1 MNHYGFQRNTFAVGT
16 GHDRYIGLDAPTK
29 ISCALGA
36 GYSYMLKDP
45 TPDFM
50 LGRMQQLRER
60 GHPQTNLGTNIQ
72 WLVTGRGRPVGC
84 PEVGSREQVFL
95 GDICKM
101 REACV
106 ERMSSLRLGNSDGS
120 ILDVLRLRVNEGVD
134 PSNRMD
140 EIMFNDT
147 LSLHFEQNEDD
158 HALIRW
164 LLEGEF
170 LETEH
175 EGEIDREPNRT
186 LVDNI
191 GENLVQGLPLH
202 ISSTW
207 DPHGRNG
214 PGTMGPAARLL
225 CYWIRGEYLGSC
237 SVRELEFVES
247 DEYSGF
253 ELRHEAT
260 APQTL
265 LNGNVHPVNLRR
277 RVRLHAL
284 AKIEVFTLVTHGEIS
299 ERWVLRDSSAH
310 RYQHGLSE
318 SLIPGESFLEC
329 AERGL
334 AEELGVESSTTPL
347 PPPIPY
353 GPTRVEWG
361 GGPAHF
367 DSQSMHGLPS
377 IVCINPFYAEFDSDP
392 GSDDHDFVD
401 LQDRVP
407 RRQFSIDDA
416 GGTTLN
422 WLPDPSNLNIGETLA
437 LIGNE
442 QDIQTNQWYALNYP
456 NLRSGPETKAHSMIS
471 AIIGTT
477 LLYHHRTDR
486 PTDSPL
492 ELIQPEDEGLLY
504 TPSLLSNGGRGGSL
518 GITDFVRRTH
528 GVSVLVESLVKNGI
542 FEPYNNDSGNRK
554 YGAFLSSIGRL
565 LQPEI
570 DWQFTGEERQDV
582 LADQWMLK
590 WIRLARRH
598 FISELNMSGGIG
610 VLLPWSPQEKSV
622 KRGEFGQSVW
632 HNELRDELFR
642 TLNNPELWE
651 FDGTLSSL
659 LRNQPR
665 FEGPRTIILFKRLED
680 GSFDV
685 KLREKVDLPIAQLHS
700 TLFSHLRRREPEQ
713 SSLDTLDDGTFDLIH
728 GTVNELRERC
738 AMIVRIE

>member
-1 MNHYGFQRNTFAVGT
+1 
-16 GHDRYIGLDAPTK
+16 
-29 ISCALGA
+29 
-36 GYSYMLKDP
+36 MLKDP
-45 TPDFM
+45 TPDLM
-50 LGRMQQLRER
+50 LGRIQQLREI
-60 GHPQTNLGTNIQ
+60 GHPQTNLGANIQ

-84 PEVGSREQVFL
+84 PEAGSREQGFL
-95 GDICKM
+95 GVIREM
-101 REACV
+101 RSACV
-106 ERMSSLRLGNSDGS
+106 ERMSFLRLGNSDAS
-120 ILDVLRLRVNEGVD
+120 ILDVLRSRVNEGVD

-175 EGEIDREPNRT
+175 EGEPDREPNRT

-191 GENLVQGLPLH
+191 GENLVRGLPLH

-237 SVRELEFVES
+237 SVTDLEFVES
-247 DEYSGF
+247 DEYSSF
-253 ELRHEAT
+253 ELRHGAT

-265 LNGNVHPVNLRR
+265 LNGNVRIVNLRR

-284 AKIEVFTLVTHGEIS
+284 AKIEVFTLVTRDEHS

-318 SLIPGESFLEC
+318 SLTPGESFLEC

-361 GGPAHF
+361 GGDERF
-367 DSQSMHGLPS
+367 DSRSMSGLPS

-401 LQDRVP
+401 LQDGVP
-407 RRQFSIDDA
+407 RRQFFIDDA

-422 WLPDPSNLNIGETLA
+422 WLPDASNLNLTETLA

-456 NLRSGPETKAHSMIS
+456 DLRSEPDTKAHTMIT

-486 PTDSPL
+486 PL

-504 TPSLLSNGGRGGSL
+504 TGSLWSNGGSNGRL
-518 GITDFVRRTH
+518 GITDFKDGEH
-528 GVSVLVESLVKNGI
+528 GVSALVYSLVKNGI
-542 FEPYNNDSGNRK
+542 FDPYAK
-554 YGAFLSSIGRL
+554 HKFEAFLSSIGRL

-570 DWQFTGEERQDV
+570 DWQFDDEERQDV

-590 WIRLARRH
+590 WIRRARRN
-598 FISELNMSGGIG
+598 FTSELNMKGGIG
-610 VLLPWSPQEKSV
+610 VLLPWDPTESV
-622 KRGEFGQSVW
+622 TTGVFDQSVW

-651 FDGTLSSL
+651 FDGTLPSL
-659 LRNQPR
+659 LRNQPD
-665 FEGPRTIILFKRLED
+665 FEGPRTVILFKRLDD

-685 KLREKVDLPIAQLHS
+685 KLQKEVNLPFAQLHS
-700 TLFSHLRRREPEQ
+700 TLLNHLRRREQEQ

-738 AMIVRIE
+738 AMVVRLE

>member
-1 MNHYGFQRNTFAVGT
+1 M
-16 GHDRYIGLDAPTK
+16 
-29 ISCALGA
+29 LG
-36 GYSYMLKDP
+36 DP

-50 LGRMQQLRER
+50 LERVQQLRER
-60 GHPQTNLGTNIQ
+60 GQPPTNLEKNIR
-72 WLVTGRGRPVGC
+72 WLVTGDGRPVGC
-84 PEVGSREQVFL
+84 PTGHREQEFL
-95 GDICKM
+95 SVIEEM
-101 REACV
+101 RLACV
-106 ERMSSLRLGNSDGS
+106 ERMSSLRPGSSDAS
-120 ILDVLRLRVNEGVD
+120 ILDVLQLRLAEGVD
-134 PSNRMD
+134 HSNRMN
-140 EIMFNDT
+140 EVMFNNT

-175 EGEIDREPNRT
+175 EGEIDPEPNRT

-191 GENLVQGLPLH
+191 GENLVQRLPLH

-237 SVRELEFVES
+237 SVTELDFTS
-247 DEYSGF
+247 DQCSDF
-253 ELRHEAT
+253 ELRHKAT

-265 LNGNVHPVNLRR
+265 LNGNVRTVNLRR

-284 AKIEVFTLVTHGEIS
+284 AKIEVFTLVTRGDIS

-318 SLIPGESFLEC
+318 SLMPGENFLEC

-334 AEELGVESSTTPL
+334 AEELGVESTRILNS
-347 PPPIPY
+347 PIPY

-361 GGPAHF
+361 GGQERF
-367 DSQSMHGLPS
+367 DSRSMPGLPS
-377 IVCINPFYAEFDSDP
+377 IMCINPFYVEFDSDP
-392 GSDDHDFVD
+392 GSDDHDFVEVRD
-401 LQDRVP
+401 GIP
-407 RRQFSIDDA
+407 RRQFVIDDA

-422 WLPDPSNLNIGETLA
+422 WLPDPANLKLEETLA
-437 LIGNE
+437 TIGDE

-456 NLRSGPETKAHSMIS
+456 GLRSEPYTKAHSMIT

-477 LLYHHRTDR
+477 LLYHHRTVK
-486 PTDSPL
+486 
-492 ELIQPEDEGLLY
+492 PEDDDCLIGSEKNGLLY
-504 TPSLLSNGGRGGSL
+504 TGSL
-518 GITDFVRRTH
+518 WTNKGGKRKLGIADFEGRKH
-528 GVSVLVESLVKNGI
+528 GVSALVDSLVKKGI
-542 FEPYNNDSGNRK
+542 FEPYNSDSSNRK
-554 YGAFLSSIGRL
+554 FEAFLSSIGRL

-570 DWQFTGEERQDV
+570 HWQFDDEEHQRA

-590 WIRLARRH
+590 WIRGARKK
-598 FISELNMSGGIG
+598 FNSELNTSGGIG
-610 VLLPWSPQEKSV
+610 VLLPWSPKPDSV
-622 KRGEFGQSVW
+622 TGEFEQSSW
-632 HNELRDELFR
+632 HRELQDELFAQL
-642 TLNNPELWE
+642 TTPELWE
-651 FDGTLSSL
+651 FDGTLPSL
-659 LRNQPR
+659 LRNQPD

-685 KLREKVDLPIAQLHS
+685 KLREEVNLPIAQLHS
-700 TLFSHLRRREPEQ
+700 SLLNHLRRREPEQ

-728 GTVNELRERC
+728 GTVNELRGGC
-738 AMIVRIE
+738 AMVVRLE

>member
-1 MNHYGFQRNTFAVGT
+1 
-16 GHDRYIGLDAPTK
+16 
-29 ISCALGA
+29 
-36 GYSYMLKDP
+36 MLKDP

-50 LGRMQQLRER
+50 LGRIQQLRER

-84 PEVGSREQVFL
+84 PDGFREQRFL
-95 GDICKM
+95 EQLEVM
-101 REACV
+101 RESCV
-106 ERMSSLRLGNSDGS
+106 ERLSALILDNQEHS
-120 ILDVLRLRVNEGVD
+120 ILDVLEARLDGIDQE
-134 PSNRMD
+134 NRMC
-140 EIMFNDT
+140 EIAFNNS
-147 LSLHFEQNEDD
+147 LSLLFEQHEED

-170 LETEH
+170 LETEYN
-175 EGEIDREPNRT
+175 GEIDDEPNRT
-186 LVDNI
+186 LVYGLD
-191 GENLVQGLPLH
+191 ENLVLFGLPLH

-214 PGTMGPAARLL
+214 PGTMGPTARLL
-225 CYWIRGEYLGSC
+225 CYWVRGEYLGSS
-237 SVRELEFVES
+237 SVTELDFVTS
-247 DEYSGF
+247 DHYSDF
-253 ELRHEAT
+253 ELRHKAT
-260 APQTL
+260 APQL
-265 LNGNVHPVNLRR
+265 VNGTVRSSRLRR

-284 AKIEVFTLVTHGEIS
+284 AKIEVFTLVTHGERS
-299 ERWVLRDSSAH
+299 ELWVLRDSSAH

-318 SLIPGESFLEC
+318 SLMPGESFLEC

-361 GGPAHF
+361 LGPAHF

-401 LQDRVP
+401 LQDGVP

-477 LLYHHRTDR
+477 LLYHHRTER
-486 PTDSPL
+486 PF

-504 TPSLLSNGGRGGSL
+504 TESIWTRQGRKGRL
-518 GITDFVRRTH
+518 GITDFEERKH
-528 GVSVLVESLVKNGI
+528 GVSALVDSLVKKGI
-542 FEPYNNDSGNRK
+542 FEPYNSH
-554 YGAFLSSIGRL
+554 SSH
-565 LQPEI
+565 Q
-570 DWQFTGEERQDV
+570 
-582 LADQWMLK
+582 
-590 WIRLARRH
+590 H
-598 FISELNMSGGIG
+598 
-610 VLLPWSPQEKSV
+610 
-622 KRGEFGQSVW
+622 
-632 HNELRDELFR
+632 
-642 TLNNPELWE
+642 
-651 FDGTLSSL
+651 
-659 LRNQPR
+659 
-665 FEGPRTIILFKRLED
+665 
-680 GSFDV
+680 
-685 KLREKVDLPIAQLHS
+685 
-700 TLFSHLRRREPEQ
+700 
-713 SSLDTLDDGTFDLIH
+713 
-728 GTVNELRERC
+728 
-738 AMIVRIE
+738 

>member
-1 MNHYGFQRNTFAVGT
+1 M
-16 GHDRYIGLDAPTK
+16 TK
-29 ISCALGA
+29 FV
-36 GYSYMLKDP
+36 MLRDP

-50 LGRMQQLRER
+50 LERMQQLREG
-60 GHPQTNLGTNIQ
+60 GHPQTNLETNIQ
-72 WLVTGRGRPVGC
+72 WLVTGRDRPVGC
-84 PEVGSREQVFL
+84 PEAGRREQVFL
-95 GDICKM
+95 SVLEEM
-101 REACV
+101 RLACV
-106 ERMSSLRLGNSDGS
+106 ERMSSLRLGSSDAS
-120 ILDVLRLRVNEGVD
+120 ILDVLRSRVNEGVD

-175 EGEIDREPNRT
+175 EGERDPEPNRT
-186 LVDNI
+186 LVDNL
-191 GENLVQGLPLH
+191 GENLVVQGLPLH

-253 ELRHEAT
+253 ELRHGAT

-265 LNGNVHPVNLRR
+265 LNGNVRNVRNVNLRR

-284 AKIEVFTLVTHGEIS
+284 AKIEVFTLVTRGENS

-318 SLIPGESFLEC
+318 SLVLGENFLEC

-334 AEELGVESSTTPL
+334 EEELRVRPDTIPEPT
-347 PPPIPY
+347 PY

-361 GGPAHF
+361 GGHERF
-367 DSQSMHGLPS
+367 DSRSMPGLPS
-377 IVCINPFYAEFDSDP
+377 IMCINPFYAKFYSEP
-392 GSDDHDFVD
+392 GSNDHDFVV
-401 LQDRVP
+401 LQDGIP
-407 RRQFSIDDA
+407 TRQFVIDDA

-422 WLPDPSNLNIGETLA
+422 WLPDPSNLKIGETLA
-437 LIGNE
+437 LIGDE
-442 QDIQTNQWYALNYP
+442 PDIEENQWYALNYP

-477 LLYHHRTDR
+477 LLYHHRTER
-486 PTDSPL
+486 TD
-492 ELIQPEDEGLLY
+492 ELIQPEHEGLLY
-504 TPSLLSNGGRGGSL
+504 KGSL
-518 GITDFVRRTH
+518 FTGKGTKRNLGINDFEGRKH
-528 GVSVLVESLVKNGI
+528 GVSALVDSLVKKGI
-542 FEPYNNDSGNRK
+542 FEPYSSDSGNRK
-554 YGAFLSSIGRL
+554 YEAFLSSIGRL

-570 DWQFTGEERQDV
+570 LWQFDDEEHQRA
-582 LADQWMLK
+582 LADQWMVK
-590 WIRLARRH
+590 WIRSARRG
-598 FISELNMSGGIG
+598 FTSELNMSGGIG
-610 VLLPWSPQEKSV
+610 VLLPWSPEEKSV
-622 KRGEFGQSVW
+622 KNREEFDQSVW

-651 FDGTLSSL
+651 FDGTLPSL
-659 LRNQPR
+659 LRNQPD
-665 FEGPRTIILFKRLED
+665 FEGPRTIILFKRLDD

-685 KLREKVDLPIAQLHS
+685 KLQKKVNLPIAQLHS
-700 TLFSHLRRREPEQ
+700 ILLNHLRRREPEQ

>member
-1 MNHYGFQRNTFAVGT
+1 
-16 GHDRYIGLDAPTK
+16 
-29 ISCALGA
+29 
-36 GYSYMLKDP
+36 MLKDP
-45 TPDFM
+45 TPDLM
-50 LGRMQQLRER
+50 LRTIQQLREI
-60 GHPQTNLGTNIQ
+60 GHPQTNLGANIQ

-84 PEVGSREQVFL
+84 PEAGSREQVFL
-95 GDICKM
+95 RVIREM
-101 REACV
+101 RSACV
-106 ERMSSLRLGNSDGS
+106 ERMSSLRLGNSDAS
-120 ILDVLRLRVNEGVD
+120 ILDVLRSRVNEGVD

-175 EGEIDREPNRT
+175 EGEPDREPNRT

-191 GENLVQGLPLH
+191 GENLVRGLPLH

-237 SVRELEFVES
+237 SVTDLLFVES
-247 DEYSGF
+247 DEYSSF
-253 ELRHEAT
+253 ELRHGAT

-265 LNGNVHPVNLRR
+265 LNGNVRIVNLRR

-284 AKIEVFTLVTHGEIS
+284 AKIEVFTLVTCDEHS

-318 SLIPGESFLEC
+318 SLMPGESFLEC

-361 GGPAHF
+361 GGDERF
-367 DSQSMHGLPS
+367 DSRSMSGLPS

-401 LQDRVP
+401 LQDGVP
-407 RRQFSIDDA
+407 RRQFFIDDA

-422 WLPDPSNLNIGETLA
+422 WLPDASNLNLTETLA

-456 NLRSGPETKAHSMIS
+456 DLLSDNTKAHSMIS

-477 LLYHHRTDR
+477 LLYHHQTER
-486 PTDSPL
+486 PL
-492 ELIQPEDEGLLY
+492 ELIQPEDQGLLY
-504 TPSLLSNGGRGGSL
+504 TGSLLSNGGRKGRL
-518 GITDFVRRTH
+518 GIKAFEGRMH
-528 GVSVLVESLVKNGI
+528 EVSALVNSLVENGI
-542 FEPYNNDSGNRK
+542 FEPYNSDSGNRK
-554 YGAFLSSIGRL
+554 FEAFLSSIGRL

-570 DWQFTGEERQDV
+570 HWSFPSDDPQRTMPDMRAFN
-582 LADQWMLK
+582 ADQWMIE
-590 WIRLARRH
+590 WIRRARRG

-610 VLLPWSPQEKSV
+610 ALLPWSPGEKSV
-622 KRGEFGQSVW
+622 KNREEFGLEAW
-632 HNELRDELFR
+632 HRELQDELFAQ
-642 TLNNPELWE
+642 LNDPELWE

-659 LRNQPR
+659 LRNQPD
-665 FEGPRTIILFKRLED
+665 FEGPRRIILFKRLED
-680 GSFDV
+680 GAFNV
-685 KLREKVDLPIAQLHS
+685 KLREKVVLPIAELHS
-700 TLFSHLRRREPEQ
+700 TLLNHLRRREQEQ

-728 GTVNELRERC
+728 GTVNELRESR
-738 AMIVRIE
+738 AMVVRLE

>member
-1 MNHYGFQRNTFAVGT
+1 
-16 GHDRYIGLDAPTK
+16 
-29 ISCALGA
+29 
-36 GYSYMLKDP
+36 MLKDP
-45 TPDFM
+45 TPKSM
-50 LGRMQQLRER
+50 LRRIQLLRER

-72 WLVTGRGRPVGC
+72 WLVTGIGRPVGC
-84 PEVGSREQVFL
+84 PEAGSREQDFL
-95 GDICKM
+95 RVISEM
-101 REACV
+101 RSACV
-106 ERMSSLRLGNSDGS
+106 ERMSSLRLGNSDAS
-120 ILDVLRLRVNEGVD
+120 ILDVLRSRVNEGVD
-134 PSNRMD
+134 PSNRID
-140 EIMFNDT
+140 EIMFNET

-175 EGEIDREPNRT
+175 EGEIDCKPNRT

-207 DPHGRNG
+207 NPHGRNG

-225 CYWIRGEYLGSC
+225 CYWIRGEYLGSS
-237 SVRELEFVES
+237 SVKELDFVTSNQYS
-247 DEYSGF
+247 DF

-265 LNGNVHPVNLRR
+265 LKRNVRPVKLRR

-284 AKIEVFTLVTHGEIS
+284 SKIEVFTLVTRGNRS
-299 ERWVLRDSSAH
+299 ERWVLRDSSAN

-318 SLIPGESFLEC
+318 SLMPGESFLEC

-353 GPTRVEWG
+353 GHTRVEWG
-361 GGPAHF
+361 GGQERF
-367 DSQSMHGLPS
+367 DSRSMPGLPS
-377 IVCINPFYAEFDSDP
+377 MMCINPFYVELDSDP
-392 GSDDHDFVD
+392 DPDDYDFLK
-401 LQDRVP
+401 LQDGIP
-407 RRQFSIDDA
+407 TRQFVIDDA

-422 WLPDPSNLNIGETLA
+422 WLPDPANLNLEETLA
-437 LIGNE
+437 LIGDD

-486 PTDSPL
+486 PTDPPL

-528 GVSVLVESLVKNGI
+528 GVSVLVKSLVKNGI

-570 DWQFTGEERQDV
+570 DWQFTREERQDV

-590 WIRLARRH
+590 WIRFARRN

-622 KRGEFGQSVW
+622 KRGKFEQSVW

-700 TLFSHLRRREPEQ
+700 VLLNHLRRREEEQ
-713 SSLDTLDDGTFDLIH
+713 SSLDTLDEVTFGSIRD
-728 GTVNELRERC
+728 TVNELRDELRERH
-738 AMIVRIE
+738 AMVVRLD

>member
-1 MNHYGFQRNTFAVGT
+1 
-16 GHDRYIGLDAPTK
+16 
-29 ISCALGA
+29 
-36 GYSYMLKDP
+36 MLKDP
-45 TPDFM
+45 TPDLM
-50 LGRMQQLRER
+50 LGRIQQLREI
-60 GHPQTNLGTNIQ
+60 GHPQTNLGINIQ

-84 PEVGSREQVFL
+84 PEAGSREQDFL
-95 GDICKM
+95 RVIREM
-101 REACV
+101 RSACV
-106 ERMSSLRLGNSDGS
+106 ERMSSLRLGNSNAS
-120 ILDVLRLRVNEGVD
+120 ILDVLRLRVKEGVD

-175 EGEIDREPNRT
+175 EGEPDRQPNRT

-191 GENLVQGLPLH
+191 GENQVQGLPLH

-237 SVRELEFVES
+237 SVTDLEFVES
-247 DEYSGF
+247 DEYSSF
-253 ELRHEAT
+253 ELRHGAT

-265 LNGNVHPVNLRR
+265 LNGNVRSVNLRR

-284 AKIEVFTLVTHGEIS
+284 AKIEVFTLVTRGEIS

-318 SLIPGESFLEC
+318 SLMPGESFLEC

-361 GGPAHF
+361 LGPAHF
-367 DSQSMHGLPS
+367 DSQSMPGLPS

-401 LQDRVP
+401 LQDGVP
-407 RRQFSIDDA
+407 RRQFFIDDA

-422 WLPDPSNLNIGETLA
+422 WLPDASNLNLTETLA
-437 LIGNE
+437 TIGDE

-456 NLRSGPETKAHSMIS
+456 DLRSEPDTKAHTMIT

-477 LLYHHRTDR
+477 LLYHHRTER
-486 PTDSPL
+486 PL
-492 ELIQPEDEGLLY
+492 ELIQPGNQGLLY
-504 TPSLLSNGGRGGSL
+504 TGSLWSNRGSNGRL
-518 GITDFVRRTH
+518 GITDFKDGEH
-528 GVSVLVESLVKNGI
+528 GVSALVYSLVKNGI
-542 FEPYNNDSGNRK
+542 FDPYAK
-554 YGAFLSSIGRL
+554 HKFEAFLSSIGRL

-570 DWQFTGEERQDV
+570 DWQFDDEERQDV

-590 WIRLARRH
+590 WIRWARRG
-598 FISELNMSGGIG
+598 FISELNMSGGISA
-610 VLLPWSPQEKSV
+610 LLPWDPTESV
-622 KRGEFGQSVW
+622 TTGVFDQSVW

-651 FDGTLSSL
+651 FDGTLPSL
-659 LRNQPR
+659 LRNQPD
-665 FEGPRTIILFKRLED
+665 FEGPRTVILFKRLDD

-685 KLREKVDLPIAQLHS
+685 KLQKEVNLSFAQLHS
-700 TLFSHLRRREPEQ
+700 TLLNHLRRREQEQ

-738 AMIVRIE
+738 AMVVRLE